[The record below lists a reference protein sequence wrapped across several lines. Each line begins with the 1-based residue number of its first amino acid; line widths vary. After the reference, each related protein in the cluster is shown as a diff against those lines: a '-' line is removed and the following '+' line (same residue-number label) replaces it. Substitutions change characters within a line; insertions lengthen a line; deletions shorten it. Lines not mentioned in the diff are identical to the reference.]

1 MDIKESNMLKHY
13 KQLIENREFDEYDI
27 YAFLILIRDHIPKG
41 KLKIFRDFA
50 DAVAHREKNKGIMV
64 DNIKNCII
72 NNYQKSNGAKV
83 KDYTS
88 FSIKSWNNQLKQ
100 LMNIFDIKTNKII
113 IKELTVCIFSI
124 FQNLILKDKND
135 NILGE
140 IVMLANHTCNEIY
153 LCTSEIDNDFSKVCF
168 IKQNNIIISQELL
181 EIMKYSPAEAI
192 REDRILKLKNRKGI
206 FCEIN

>member
-1 MDIKESNMLKHY
+1 
-13 KQLIENREFDEYDI
+13 
-27 YAFLILIRDHIPKG
+27 
-41 KLKIFRDFA
+41 
-50 DAVAHREKNKGIMV
+50 MV

-153 LCTSEIDNDFSKVCF
+153 LCTSEIDNDFSMVCF